1 MTEPS
6 PKHPVNHWG
15 PFADDPWSDLLD
27 PVTGPE
33 WEAAVESA
41 RQARLALTR
50 NPGGET
56 HPAGSPES
64 ENATQ
69 AEPQSLETQ
78 RAGSR
83 F

>member
-6 PKHPVNHWG
+6 PRHPVNHWG
-15 PFADDPWSDLLD
+15 PFADDPWSDELD

-50 NPGGET
+50 NRAGET

-64 ENATQ
+64 ESATQ
-69 AEPQSLETQ
+69 AVPQSFGER
-78 RAGSR
+78 RAGTSI
-83 F
+83 